1 MAKANRTPNSK
12 GKPVYFMSPSAP
24 SRLFNHLTALCVLPL
39 LLTACSKEV
48 VVVED
53 IRPVRAILVAPAS
66 TQAVVELAGEIQPRY
81 ESRLGFRVGGKVIAR
96 RVDVGNMVR
105 RGQVIMQLDPEDLQ
119 LAQAQANAAVS
130 AAASNLALAKAE
142 LDRYRELR
150 QKNFVSQA
158 LLDAKD
164 AAYKSAAA
172 SYDQANAGLKVQANQ
187 NSYASLVADVDGVV
201 TALEAEVGQVVA
213 AGTPVVRI
221 AQTGEK
227 EVRVSIPEDQ
237 VGALR
242 SVTSLKV
249 RTWANQGLELD
260 GRLRELAPIADPATR
275 TYTAKISLPKAG
287 PEVRL
292 GMTATVSFVTQSTQ
306 PGIRLPLTALFND
319 KNQTAVWVVE
329 NGAVKLVP
337 VQVAGAMGNEI
348 LIAGGISA
356 GQSVV
361 TAGINLLRP
370 GQKVTILGQELAAVP
385 AAPAAPKPDV
395 AAGAAK

>member
-1 MAKANRTPNSK
+1 M
-12 GKPVYFMSPSAP
+12 YFMSPSAP

-39 LLTACSKEV
+39 LLTAWLKEV

-105 RGQVIMQLDPEDLQ
+105 RGQVIMQLDPKDLQ

-227 EVRVSIPEDQ
+227 EVRVSIPEDK

-306 PGIRLPLTALFND
+306 QGIRLPLTALFND

>member
-105 RGQVIMQLDPEDLQ
+105 RGQVIMQLDPKDLQ

-172 SYDQANAGLKVQANQ
+172 SYDQANAGLKVR
-187 NSYASLVADVDGVV
+187 
-201 TALEAEVGQVVA
+201 E
-213 AGTPVVRI
+213 
-221 AQTGEK
+221 
-227 EVRVSIPEDQ
+227 SIPEDQ

-306 PGIRLPLTALFND
+306 QGIRLPLTALFND

>member
-1 MAKANRTPNSK
+1 
-12 GKPVYFMSPSAP
+12 MSPAAP

-105 RGQVIMQLDPEDLQ
+105 RGQVIMQLDPKDLQ

-306 PGIRLPLTALFND
+306 QGIRLPLTALFND

>member
-1 MAKANRTPNSK
+1 M
-12 GKPVYFMSPSAP
+12 YFMFPAAP

-105 RGQVIMQLDPEDLQ
+105 RGQVIMQLDPKDLQ

-306 PGIRLPLTALFND
+306 QGIRLPLTALFND